1 MAPVGSSVV
10 GSQEELSLDDM
21 YAEQMDDSPVE
32 RGVEAEQKEDGEG
45 EESESE
51 NEDEENE
58 GDDEDEEGGG
68 GGRRTKIWLKMK
80 KRKRMPLQPL
90 QVLLANALSVIRS
103 RSSARRM
110 MKTSKEQQ
118 ATISAHPRSS
128 QRHPG
133 PGNHPH

>member
-45 EESESE
+45 EESE
-51 NEDEENE
+51 NEDEEDGE
-58 GDDEDEEGGG
+58 GEESEEGG
-68 GGRRTKIWLKMK
+68 GGRRTRIWLKMK

-90 QVLLANALSVIRS
+90 QVLLANALSVIRP

-110 MKTSKEQQ
+110 MKNSKEQQ

>member
-68 GGRRTKIWLKMK
+68 GGGG
-80 KRKRMPLQPL
+80 RKF
-90 QVLLANALSVIRS
+90 
-103 RSSARRM
+103 
-110 MKTSKEQQ
+110 
-118 ATISAHPRSS
+118 
-128 QRHPG
+128 G
-133 PGNHPH
+133 